1 MTRVVPTLLGVTT
14 FPEIVATPGRD
25 EVKIHVPGEVEVGTF
40 KLNEVTLSR
49 EIVTSENGPTVGLR
63 AVISKVLVVVALVY
77 VLVANCVA
85 LMVIVPASNKVTMF
99 PFIVATVYPLRTL
112 LDRE

>member
-40 KLNEVTLSR
+40 KLNEVTLSSGQIR
-49 EIVTSENGPTVGLR
+49 SNLPIPSGTVFHWTNNR
-63 AVISKVLVVVALVY
+63 
-77 VLVANCVA
+77 
-85 LMVIVPASNKVTMF
+85 
-99 PFIVATVYPLRTL
+99 
-112 LDRE
+112 